1 MKSKFVL
8 KSHQPYLGEIVRRGK
23 KKSIHFSTIFA
34 NKLCILFQYIYT
46 CTHTLFYSI
55 VIYLCLIFEWTL
67 IQFLRTTITFIALNL
82 YLHTHTHTHKH
93 AHTHTLTSLR
103 SSKYTE
109 IPILKYLA
117 IIFYNIYNLIS
128 FCLIYLIS
136 DFIRTCYFVHNEF
149 TFTWISVSPFYLYYL
164 QYVSALSLPWNTL
177 SYEFYDIPLQSWT
190 TICKLLAGIILVL
203 MKCETSFLKQ

>member
-1 MKSKFVL
+1 MYIISVHIHLHAHIVLQYCYLSLPNIRMNSHTIPTKNYNLHRVKF
-8 KSHQPYLGEIVRRGK
+8 
-23 KKSIHFSTIFA
+23 
-34 NKLCILFQYIYT
+34 ILTY
-46 CTHTLFYSI
+46 
-55 VIYLCLIFEWTL
+55 
-67 IQFLRTTITFIALNL
+67 
-82 YLHTHTHTHKH
+82 THTHTHKH

-164 QYVSALSLPWNTL
+164 QYFSALSLPWNTL
-177 SYEFYDIPLQSWT
+177 SYEFYDTPLQSWT